1 MNSNTLVVDN
11 YSLKFIFNEDLYF
24 IKDSTLSAE
33 LTPSINTKV
42 INPSIQNIKSMP
54 TTSNKKIAVVTSSG
68 KDLNTYE
75 ELVTKILQSIGVSMA
90 EAEFI
95 SQDKPLS
102 DKTTYS
108 NYLVFGLE
116 NQKLTPFS
124 SSIFLNQI
132 AQEGNQKVIYT
143 YPLEELEKSKDK
155 KKGLWAALQSG
166 FIK

>member
-1 MNSNTLVVDN
+1 
-11 YSLKFIFNEDLYF
+11 
-24 IKDSTLSAE
+24 
-33 LTPSINTKV
+33 
-42 INPSIQNIKSMP
+42 
-54 TTSNKKIAVVTSSG
+54 
-68 KDLNTYE
+68 
-75 ELVTKILQSIGVSMA
+75 
-90 EAEFI
+90 
-95 SQDKPLS
+95 
-102 DKTTYS
+102 
-108 NYLVFGLE
+108 VFGLE